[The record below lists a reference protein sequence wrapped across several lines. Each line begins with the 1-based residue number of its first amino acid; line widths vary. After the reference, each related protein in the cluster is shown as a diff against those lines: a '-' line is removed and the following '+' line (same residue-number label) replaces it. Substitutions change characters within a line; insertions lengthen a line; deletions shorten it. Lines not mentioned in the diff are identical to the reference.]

1 MRDSDEEQIRIDL
14 AATFRIIAHLG
25 MHEAVANHF
34 SAALSADGKTFLLNP
49 KWKHFSRIR
58 ASDLLVLKADDE
70 RCAARPDVDATAWA
84 IHGQIHQRLPDVRV
98 VLHLHPVYT
107 TSLACLATPQIL
119 PIDQNTARYF
129 NRVAVDT
136 LYGGMADTA
145 AEGARLAGLLADKRR
160 LLMGNHGVL
169 VTAPNIGEAFDGI
182 WTLERACQILITAW
196 STGQPLKVLSRRG
209 GGKNRPGLG
218 EDCRFLQAALCR
230 DEAVDD
236 RPRSLPGGLTPRQP
250 GSARAIAG
258 RRQQRHDDIAERRR
272 NAVLTP
278 ATLHH
283 AVTNIPLQRSA
294 IEAID
299 QNRGA

>member
-58 ASDLLVLKADDE
+58 ASDLLVLHADDE
-70 RCAARPDVDATAWA
+70 RCASRPDVDATAWA

-129 NRVAVDT
+129 KRVAVDT

-145 AEGARLAGLLADKRR
+145 AEGARLAGLLTDKRR

-169 VTAPNIGEAFDGI
+169 VTAPTIGEAFDDI

-196 STGQPLKVLSRRG
+196 STGQPLKVLS
-209 GGKNRPGLG
+209 
-218 EDCRFLQAALCR
+218 D
-230 DEAVDD
+230 AVAEKP
-236 RPRSLPGGLTPRQP
+236 PRTGRKLPISP
-250 GSARAIAG
+250 GS
-258 RRQQRHDDIAERRR
+258 
-272 NAVLTP
+272 
-278 ATLHH
+278 TL
-283 AVTNIPLQRSA
+283 PR
-294 IEAID
+294 
-299 QNRGA
+299 